1 MGVSDAIIALGGNLG
16 DVIVCFRK
24 ARAALDNLPDTRLTA
39 VSLLY
44 RTPPL
49 GPPGQPDYLNAA
61 LRLATRLAPC
71 ALLKAMQAIETAHGR
86 DRAGPRWGPRTL
98 DLDLIAHHDA
108 VMDAPSLTLPHPRM
122 HERLFV
128 LEPVCDIWPD
138 WRHPRLQRT
147 ARELRDALL
156 ASGARPL
163 PPGRPW

>member
-1 MGVSDAIIALGGNLG
+1 MGMSDAIVALGGNLG
-16 DVIVCFRK
+16 DVIACFRQ
-24 ARAALDNLPDTRLTA
+24 ARAALGSLPDTRLTA

-49 GPPGQPDYLNAA
+49 GPAGQPDYLNAA
-61 LRLATRLAPC
+61 IKLATRLAPE
-71 ALLKAMQAIETAHGR
+71 ALLDAMQAIETAHGR
-86 DRAGPRWGPRTL
+86 DRSGPRWGPRTL

-108 VMDAPSLTLPHPRM
+108 VMDTPSLTLPHPRM

-128 LEPVCDIWPD
+128 LEPVCDIWPE

-147 ARELRDALL
+147 ACELRDALL
-156 ASGARPL
+156 AAGAQPL